1 MSPSPP
7 SLWRVFVVVVLC
19 RIFGPAV
26 LVGISLL
33 FLGVRLVCFPPPF
46 LPLRIDLSHAPT
58 VIKGERREHPP
69 APLWA
74 FDCSSKAIG
83 GFAYTPVSV
92 VTPRPFDRSWIACCA
107 FAAMR
112 LFAIVV
118 RYLYWTYPMPWNGL
132 ENGICNS
139 KAAGCMRGTKIR
151 SPYLL

>member
-1 MSPSPP
+1 M
-7 SLWRVFVVVVLC
+7 FVVVVLC

-69 APLWA
+69 VPLWA

-83 GFAYTPVSV
+83 GFAYTYTGKCGHATSV
-92 VTPRPFDRSWIACCA
+92 RSILDCLLCICSLAFVCNCCTVLVLDVPDA
-107 FAAMR
+107 D
-112 LFAIVV
+112 
-118 RYLYWTYPMPWNGL
+118 GL
-132 ENGICNS
+132 ENDICSSN
-139 KAAGCMRGTKIR
+139 AAGYTMGTKMR
-151 SPYLL
+151 SPYLLKVFKGPL